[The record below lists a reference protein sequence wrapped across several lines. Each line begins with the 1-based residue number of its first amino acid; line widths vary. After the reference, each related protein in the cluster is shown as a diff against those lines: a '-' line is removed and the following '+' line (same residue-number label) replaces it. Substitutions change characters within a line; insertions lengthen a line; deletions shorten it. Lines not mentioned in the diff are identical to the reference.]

1 MLRWMQDAIAFR
13 LRPALTNEALNALFS
28 SGWPEWQSAPD
39 GSDWQPVLAR
49 SLAYACAFVGERVI
63 GFVNVAWDG
72 RDHAFLLDP
81 RVAPESV
88 RAKPRCQDELRR
100 TRRAGKTTIS
110 PRRAA
115 VRPTGF
121 GDQGRDTRDDVRI
134 CGAFARSPG
143 WNAK

>member
-81 RVAPESV
+81 RVAPEYRHRGIGRKLV
-88 RAKPRCQDELRR
+88 RLAAEASREAGCEWLHVDFEPQLAPFYEGCGFEPTAAGLMKLR
-100 TRRAGKTTIS
+100 
-110 PRRAA
+110 
-115 VRPTGF
+115 
-121 GDQGRDTRDDVRI
+121 
-134 CGAFARSPG
+134 
-143 WNAK
+143 